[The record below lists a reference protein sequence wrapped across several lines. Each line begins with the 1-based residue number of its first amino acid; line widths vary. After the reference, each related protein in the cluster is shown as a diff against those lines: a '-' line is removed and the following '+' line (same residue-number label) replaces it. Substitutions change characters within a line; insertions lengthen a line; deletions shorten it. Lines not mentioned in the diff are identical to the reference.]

1 MKKNK
6 NKSLKKIFVEII
18 LLGALTGL
26 FVNLTTGAIDDMFGV
41 CGFTEKVCTDIEL
54 QGAIKGIGA
63 LVCSIIALV
72 IGLPLSKEF
81 NGSNNQSDGKREQ
94 LKLEHKTGT
103 KKLRKKLV
111 KRPIRQNKL

>member
-41 CGFTEKVCTDIEL
+41 CGFTEKVCKDIEL
-54 QGAIKGIGA
+54 QGAIKGIAA
-63 LVCSIIALV
+63 LVFSIIAVV
-72 IGLPLSKEF
+72 IGLFLSKESR
-81 NGSNNQSDGKREQ
+81 GSNNQLDGKREQ